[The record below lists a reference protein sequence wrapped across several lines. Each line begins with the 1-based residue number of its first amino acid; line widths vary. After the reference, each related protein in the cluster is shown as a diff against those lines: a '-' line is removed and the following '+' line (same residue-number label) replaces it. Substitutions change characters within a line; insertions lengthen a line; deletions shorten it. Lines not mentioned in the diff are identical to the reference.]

1 MVTGK
6 VNDWVRLLPWVCEMR
21 LQISHGK
28 QVKEIEQIME
38 YGMNDKDLQN
48 DKNLEQNVAVEVC
61 FWGP

>member
-28 QVKEIEQIME
+28 QVEEIEQITE
-38 YGMNDKDLQN
+38 YGMNGKNLQN

-61 FWGP
+61 FRGP

>member
-1 MVTGK
+1 
-6 VNDWVRLLPWVCEMR
+6 MR

>member
-6 VNDWVRLLPWVCEMR
+6 VNYWVRLLPWVCEMR

-28 QVKEIEQIME
+28 QVEEIEQITE
-38 YGMNDKDLQN
+38 YGMNGKKPQN

-61 FWGP
+61 FRGP